1 MDFDDAAVSE
11 GAPEAGGGGSVE
23 VLQVKE
29 VGPYTASVVKSD
41 DPDALSAWL
50 AENDYEQPPEALPL
64 IAHYVAQ
71 DNVFLALKLQQNK
84 GSGDIAPIQVT
95 FNEPEGACIP
105 LILTAIAAS
114 ADMPV
119 YAWMLDESRVVPKNF
134 FHVGVNLAKL
144 DWFNQGANY
153 IELATDAVNQA
164 AGHGFITEFAGI
176 QR

>member
-1 MDFDDAAVSE
+1 M
-11 GAPEAGGGGSVE
+11 
-23 VLQVKE
+23 
-29 VGPYTASVVKSD
+29 
-41 DPDALSAWL
+41 
-50 AENDYEQPPEALPL
+50 PL

-164 AGHGFITEFAGI
+164 TRSWIHPGICRGFSGDERDLVLGGSFRCRGRPGI
-176 QR
+176 V